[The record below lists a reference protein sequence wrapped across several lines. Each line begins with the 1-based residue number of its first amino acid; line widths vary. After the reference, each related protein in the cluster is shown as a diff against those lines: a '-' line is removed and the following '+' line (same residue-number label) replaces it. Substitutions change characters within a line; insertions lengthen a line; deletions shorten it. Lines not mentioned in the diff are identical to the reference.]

1 MANDTS
7 TIESLW
13 KGALAILNGDER
25 EWKQLLPRDLD
36 DEAYYGREHIQTLL
50 GMKAH
55 TRGSSTFVDLARPFL
70 LVISHPA
77 LVDCLSVDTAVGGL
91 YNFISSSNGSRAI
104 PFFQCLGTNL
114 VESHLELNTLDS
126 ILVLETTLIA
136 MSTALRELLRREQR
150 ATFHEDLPDLVDL
163 VGNAVTATGIDAQ
176 SVAFQVVRNNI
187 RGLRGMIA
195 RANGLLHQEE
205 EPQLH
210 GVSTSVMA
218 STYPRDFI
226 MPQDRHDN
234 DKMDITKIQ
243 ILPTQ
248 EEIQSNH
255 PEFLP
260 SIDLD

>member
-1 MANDTS
+1 
-7 TIESLW
+7 
-13 KGALAILNGDER
+13 
-25 EWKQLLPRDLD
+25 
-36 DEAYYGREHIQTLL
+36 
-50 GMKAH
+50 
-55 TRGSSTFVDLARPFL
+55 
-70 LVISHPA
+70 
-77 LVDCLSVDTAVGGL
+77 
-91 YNFISSSNGSRAI
+91 
-104 PFFQCLGTNL
+104 
-114 VESHLELNTLDS
+114 
-126 ILVLETTLIA
+126 
-136 MSTALRELLRREQR
+136 
-150 ATFHEDLPDLVDL
+150 
-163 VGNAVTATGIDAQ
+163 
-176 SVAFQVVRNNI
+176 
-187 RGLRGMIA
+187 MIA

-248 EEIQSNH
+248 EKIQSNH